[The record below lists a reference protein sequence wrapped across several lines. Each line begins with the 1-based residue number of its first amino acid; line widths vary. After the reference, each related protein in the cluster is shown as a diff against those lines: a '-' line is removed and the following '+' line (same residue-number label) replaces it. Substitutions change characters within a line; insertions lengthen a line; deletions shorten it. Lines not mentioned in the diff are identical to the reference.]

1 MVKDTSIYSLRIYI
15 LSMIELETQN
25 VEERQLDNFLTPF
38 EGEKVFLLNPTF
50 DVLAEI
56 YDDGIPDSTQLNVL
70 LTGLTLSDINK
81 DLYQAM
87 IVSSLESND
96 SVFFRLVR
104 NSNNQDNYI
113 DIPSKNTF
121 ISDTQFGVVV
131 SFGVEGVTVFYG
143 ESSEDKMESLFSLW
157 GDAEQNVLKYP
168 PMDYIE
174 QTLEEISEGMFDD
187 FMTALE
193 YTFMEQELN
202 RYHALVAT
210 GAIHNILVHDIREWI
225 DETNFGTPSA
235 ISRMKRQIEDE
246 TTELLDTDLVPVD
259 VGRPRHRLV
268 LHFESDVDSVIDF
281 LEEYQNH
288 IE

>member
-1 MVKDTSIYSLRIYI
+1 MA
-15 LSMIELETQN
+15 ELETQN
-25 VEERQLDNFLTPF
+25 VEERQLDNFLIPF

-104 NSNNQDNYI
+104 NSNNQDNYM

-121 ISDTQFGVVV
+121 ISNTQFGIVV
-131 SFGVEGVTVFYG
+131 SFGVEGATVFYG

-168 PMDYIE
+168 PMNYIE
-174 QTLEEISEGMFDD
+174 QTLEEISEGAFDD

-202 RYHALVAT
+202 RYHALAAT

-225 DETNFGTPSA
+225 NETNFGTPSA

-268 LHFESDVDSVIDF
+268 LHFESDVDNVIDF
-281 LEEYQNH
+281 LEKYQNQ